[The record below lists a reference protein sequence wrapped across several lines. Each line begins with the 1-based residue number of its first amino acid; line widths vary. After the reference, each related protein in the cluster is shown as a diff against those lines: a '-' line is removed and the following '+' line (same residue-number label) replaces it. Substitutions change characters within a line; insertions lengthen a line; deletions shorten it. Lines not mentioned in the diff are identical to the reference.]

1 MIAPID
7 TGRQQRVLIL
17 CFAPAIQ
24 SAAALMASDDDNSVR
39 LPVDP
44 RFLTPPSRLVT
55 IGNFRGIPA
64 RERPAR
70 SVARDELKKFAEHE
84 RAPHPMDNPAKSGTA
99 PIVKLDQESDE
110 EVVSPDVLDGL
121 RIMAAQGRIP
131 HPIHNPAKPGRITSW
146 NDTTDEEALEGNYYF
161 KFRLN
166 YVSSVLFCFFI
177 HDFLL
182 D

>member
-1 MIAPID
+1 M
-7 TGRQQRVLIL
+7 
-17 CFAPAIQ
+17 CFAPAIH
-24 SAAALMASDDDNSVR
+24 SAAALMASDDDNSVW

-70 SVARDELKKFAEHE
+70 SVARDELKNFAEHG
-84 RAPHPMDNPAKSGTA
+84 RA
-99 PIVKLDQESDE
+99 
-110 EVVSPDVLDGL
+110 
-121 RIMAAQGRIP
+121 P
-131 HPIHNPAKPGRITSW
+131 HPIHNPAKSGRITSW
-146 NDTTDEEALEGNYYF
+146 IDTTDEEALEGNFYF

-177 HDFLL
+177 SC
-182 D
+182 

>member
-70 SVARDELKKFAEHE
+70 SVARDELKKFAEHG
-84 RAPHPMDNPAKSGTA
+84 RAPHPINNT
-99 PIVKLDQESDE
+99 
-110 EVVSPDVLDGL
+110 
-121 RIMAAQGRIP
+121 
-131 HPIHNPAKPGRITSW
+131 AKPGRIAAR
-146 NDTTDEEALEGNYYF
+146 NDTRDEESGKSCF
-161 KFRLN
+161 KF
-166 YVSSVLFCFFI
+166 
-177 HDFLL
+177 
-182 D
+182 

>member
-1 MIAPID
+1 MIAPIE

-70 SVARDELKKFAEHE
+70 SVARDELKTFAEHG
-84 RAPHPMDNPAKSGTA
+84 RA
-99 PIVKLDQESDE
+99 
-110 EVVSPDVLDGL
+110 
-121 RIMAAQGRIP
+121 P
-131 HPIHNPAKPGRITSW
+131 HPIHNPAKSGTA
-146 NDTTDEEALEGNYYF
+146 TDEEALDGNFYF

-166 YVSSVLFCFFI
+166 YVNSVLFCFFI
-177 HDFLL
+177 SCSTEYFRLHSCLIVDLVCCCRIRFTSMERRCRVRYRSKTRNGYG
-182 D
+182 

>member
-70 SVARDELKKFAEHE
+70 SVARDELKKFAEHG
-84 RAPHPMDNPAKSGTA
+84 RA
-99 PIVKLDQESDE
+99 
-110 EVVSPDVLDGL
+110 
-121 RIMAAQGRIP
+121 P
-131 HPIHNPAKPGRITSW
+131 HPIHNPAKSGTALIVML
-146 NDTTDEEALEGNYYF
+146 DE
-161 KFRLN
+161 
-166 YVSSVLFCFFI
+166 
-177 HDFLL
+177 
-182 D
+182 